1 MPPPPTERR
10 RLSVCS
16 INPDLLYR
24 LLISALPFDPVVGAR
39 NENPPEAAS
48 AESSPVRRTD
58 SVFSNPRLRL
68 YDSQLV
74 RSNDVLRLPRMRLV
88 SALSST
94 KASIA
99 MGFLQSPAWKELPS
113 GLNTGRV
120 GLACSAAPSRLPSN
134 PAVLP
139 TGAYVSLI

>member
-16 INPDLLYR
+16 INPDWLYR
-24 LLISALPFDPVVGAR
+24 LLISALPFVGPR

-58 SVFSNPRLRL
+58 SVFSYPRLRL

-74 RSNDVLRLPRMRLV
+74 RSNAALRLPRMRLV

-99 MGFLQSPAWKELPS
+99 MGFLQSQLFP
-113 GLNTGRV
+113 GRPLEESH
-120 GLACSAAPSRLPSN
+120 GDARLP
-134 PAVLP
+134 VCQ
-139 TGAYVSLI
+139 

>member
-1 MPPPPTERR
+1 MTPLPTERR

-24 LLISALPFDPVVGAR
+24 LLISALPFVGAR

-58 SVFSNPRLRL
+58 SVFSNPRVRL
-68 YDSQLV
+68 YGSQLV
-74 RSNDVLRLPRMRLV
+74 RSKDVLSLPRLRRV

-99 MGFLQSPAWKELPS
+99 MGLRQ
-113 GLNTGRV
+113 
-120 GLACSAAPSRLPSN
+120 AP
-134 PAVLP
+134 
-139 TGAYVSLI
+139 

>member
-58 SVFSNPRLRL
+58 SVFSYPRLRL

-74 RSNDVLRLPRMRLV
+74 RSNAVRRLPRMRIV
-88 SALSST
+88 SALSSPNP
-94 KASIA
+94 SIA
-99 MGFLQSPAWKELPS
+99 MAFLPSPAWESL
-113 GLNTGRV
+113 
-120 GLACSAAPSRLPSN
+120 PSRLTT
-134 PAVLP
+134 ARV
-139 TGAYVSLI
+139 

>member
-1 MPPPPTERR
+1 MPPLPTERR

-24 LLISALPFDPVVGAR
+24 LLISALPFVGAR
-39 NENPPEAAS
+39 NENPLEAES

-58 SVFSNPRLRL
+58 SVFSYPRLRL

-88 SALSST
+88 SALSSM

-99 MGFLQSPAWKELPS
+99 MGFRQSPAWE
-113 GLNTGRV
+113 
-120 GLACSAAPSRLPSN
+120 
-134 PAVLP
+134 
-139 TGAYVSLI
+139 